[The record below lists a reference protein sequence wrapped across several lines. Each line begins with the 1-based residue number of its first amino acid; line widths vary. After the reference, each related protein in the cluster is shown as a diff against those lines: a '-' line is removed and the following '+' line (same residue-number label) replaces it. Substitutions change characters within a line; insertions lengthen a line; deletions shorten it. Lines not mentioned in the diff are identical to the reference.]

1 MAPTPGRIRAA
12 GPPEGN
18 AMTDA
23 TAPASNPASNPNPN
37 PTPPAAPHP
46 ASTCARTRPRR
57 ILLAALRCLA
67 LAACG
72 GAAEALTTWLL
83 QH

>member
-12 GPPEGN
+12 DTPEGN

-23 TAPASNPASNPNPN
+23 TAPASPA
-37 PTPPAAPHP
+37 TPPAAPHP
-46 ASTCARTRPRR
+46 ASTCARTRRS
-57 ILLAALRCLA
+57 LLAALHGLA

-83 QH
+83 QR

>member
-12 GPPEGN
+12 DTPEGN

-23 TAPASNPASNPNPN
+23 TAPASPA
-37 PTPPAAPHP
+37 TPPAAPHP
-46 ASTCARTRPRR
+46 ASTCARTRPCTRR
-57 ILLAALRCLA
+57 RLLAALHGLA

-83 QH
+83 QR